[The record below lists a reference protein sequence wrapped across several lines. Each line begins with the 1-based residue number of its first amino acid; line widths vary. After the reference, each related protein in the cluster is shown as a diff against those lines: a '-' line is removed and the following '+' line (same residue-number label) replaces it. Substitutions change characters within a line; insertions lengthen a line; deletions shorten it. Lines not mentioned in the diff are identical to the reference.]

1 MKRNAERNLLS
12 LKKSAILNSRVQA
25 SKGATDM
32 DQMQN
37 RRIAAVKAADAIN
50 AIEGVPASDY
60 AKTLSACWAR
70 GEITDQQM
78 KSALLA
84 SHRRLVATVYC
95 ND

>member
-1 MKRNAERNLLS
+1 
-12 LKKSAILNSRVQA
+12 
-25 SKGATDM
+25 M
-32 DQMQN
+32 DQIQN

-50 AIEGVPASDY
+50 AIEGVPVSDY
-60 AKTLSACWAR
+60 AKTLSAGWAK

-84 SHRRLVATVYC
+84 SHRRLVTTVYS